1 MILAHLLEEISEVV
15 NITALFFMLKFIL
28 RAYIIQFE
36 LINSC
41 LSIGISV
48 VLSLKIAV
56 FVKKGNFKVIL

>member
-28 RAYIIQFE
+28 RAYIIQFK

-41 LSIGISV
+41 LSSGISV
-48 VLSLKIAV
+48 VMLLNIAV
-56 FVKKGNFKVIL
+56 FVKKGYFKLNL